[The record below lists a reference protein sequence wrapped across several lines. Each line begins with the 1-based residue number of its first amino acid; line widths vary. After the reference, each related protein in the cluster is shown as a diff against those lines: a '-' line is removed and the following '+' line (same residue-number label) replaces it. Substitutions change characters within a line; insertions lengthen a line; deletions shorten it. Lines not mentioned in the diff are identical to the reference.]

1 MKISK
6 KEDFA
11 LLFMGVL
18 AKNYSSDFVSIATI
32 SSETNLPKFFL
43 KQIASSLKNKEL
55 IESREGIQGGYR
67 LVSHPKKINVATIL
81 RAVSGGNL
89 RFSCIYKACRIDKT
103 SCNCAKFWRKVNLKL
118 GELFQKTSLYD
129 FVKL

>member
-18 AKNYSSDFVSIATI
+18 ANNYSHDFVSIATI

-43 KQIASSLKNKEL
+43 KQIASSLKNKNL
-55 IESREGIQGGYR
+55 IESKEGIQGGYR

-81 RAVSGGNL
+81 KAISGENL
-89 RFSCIYKACRIDKT
+89 SFSCIYRACRIDKT
-103 SCNCAKFWRKVNLKL
+103 SCSCAKLWKKVNLKL
-118 GELFQKTSLYD
+118 EELFQKTSLYD
-129 FVKL
+129 FVRL